1 MPRWDSTRRLS
12 FDAALRRPLETDLQT
27 LRAKG
32 VADHNKEESVRIVRF
47 VSPIGIS
54 RQSVVPT
61 GVKRGMLPNS
71 QILESGVWAIR
82 RKAQSNQRKISFISS
97 QNFIDIDFCATI

>member
-54 RQSVVPT
+54 RQSAVPT

-71 QILESGVWAIR
+71 QILESGGLGHPPKSTV
-82 RKAQSNQRKISFISS
+82 KSKKDQLNQLAKLP
-97 QNFIDIDFCATI
+97 